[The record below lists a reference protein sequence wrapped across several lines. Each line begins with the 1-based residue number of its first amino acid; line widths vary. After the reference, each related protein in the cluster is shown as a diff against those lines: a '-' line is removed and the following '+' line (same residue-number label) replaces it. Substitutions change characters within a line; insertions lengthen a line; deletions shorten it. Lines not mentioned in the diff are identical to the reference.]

1 MRLLLEKYSKAKTNF
16 STFLKRKSGL
26 FKKAHELSVLCQ
38 IDISVIIFGRNKK
51 LFEFT
56 SADTND
62 IIDRYRAVC
71 VSFLFDSKAF
81 CFTYPDSFYGRVVQ
95 LVTHV
100 LMGLTLVTAMVL
112 HGLVYVL
119 MLGYCFGP
127 WSYF

>member
-1 MRLLLEKYSKAKTNF
+1 MRLLLEKHSKAMTNF

-71 VSFLFDSKAF
+71 VSFLLDSRACWIFF
-81 CFTYPDSFYGRVVQ
+81 CYPASFYGRVVQ
-95 LVTHV
+95 LVT
-100 LMGLTLVTAMVL
+100 
-112 HGLVYVL
+112 
-119 MLGYCFGP
+119 
-127 WSYF
+127 